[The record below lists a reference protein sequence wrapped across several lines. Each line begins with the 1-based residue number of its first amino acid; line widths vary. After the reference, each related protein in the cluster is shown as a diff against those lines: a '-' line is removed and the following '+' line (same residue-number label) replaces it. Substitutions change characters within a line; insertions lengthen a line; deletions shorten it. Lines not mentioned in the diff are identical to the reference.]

1 MYLNK
6 SEPEPT
12 LNPAQQQSASPNYAG
27 LVEFLI
33 GPFLE
38 SPGSLRVDCELHP
51 RQSRVWVRLA
61 FEDPDK
67 GRVYGRGGRNIQA
80 IRTTLEAMAQTA
92 GQSLYLD
99 IYDGEA
105 GDRGSGPP
113 RGDRP
118 DRDRQDRG
126 PDRGPD
132 RGTRD
137 RGDFRPRTPPP
148 PPPSPLASRTPR
160 EQPRRTNTPT
170 FRTSRNTPGY

>member
-12 LNPAQQQSASPNYAG
+12 LNPATQPPSASPNYAG
-27 LVEFLI
+27 LVKFLI

-38 SPGSLRVDCELHP
+38 SPGSLRVDCEIHP

-61 FEDPDK
+61 FDDPDK

-80 IRTTLEAMAQTA
+80 IRTTLEAVAQTA
-92 GQSLYLD
+92 GQSVYLD

-105 GDRGSGPP
+105 GEMRSPAP
-113 RGDRP
+113 RPDRP
-118 DRDRQDRG
+118 DRG
-126 PDRGPD
+126 S
-132 RGTRD
+132 RD
-137 RGDFRPRTPPP
+137 RGDFRPRTSAPPP
-148 PPPSPLASRTPR
+148 TTLPSRVPR

>member
-1 MYLNK
+1 M
-6 SEPEPT
+6 
-12 LNPAQQQSASPNYAG
+12 NPAQHQSASPNYAG

-105 GDRGSGPP
+105 GDRNSGPP
-113 RGDRP
+113 RGDR
-118 DRDRQDRG
+118 G
-126 PDRGPD
+126 PDRGP
-132 RGTRD
+132 D

-148 PPPSPLASRTPR
+148 SPTPLASRTPR

>member
-6 SEPEPT
+6 SEPEST

-27 LVEFLI
+27 LVQFLI

-80 IRTTLEAMAQTA
+80 IRTTLEAVAQTA

-118 DRDRQDRG
+118 DRDRPRGDR
-126 PDRGPD
+126 PDRD
-132 RGTRD
+132 RPD

-148 PPPSPLASRTPR
+148 SPPSPLASRTPR

>member
-27 LVEFLI
+27 LVKFLI

-38 SPGSLRVDCELHP
+38 TPGSLRVDCELHP

-80 IRTTLEAMAQTA
+80 IRTTLEAVAQTA

-105 GDRGSGPP
+105 GDRV
-113 RGDRP
+113 RDRP
-118 DRDRQDRG
+118 GAIAIARIADR
-126 PDRGPD
+126 
-132 RGTRD
+132 
-137 RGDFRPRTPPP
+137 
-148 PPPSPLASRTPR
+148 ASREATSDPGCHL
-160 EQPRRTNTPT
+160 RRRVP
-170 FRTSRNTPGY
+170 

>member
-1 MYLNK
+1 M
-6 SEPEPT
+6 
-12 LNPAQQQSASPNYAG
+12 NPAAQHQSASPNYAG

-105 GDRGSGPP
+105 GDRNSGPP

-126 PDRGPD
+126 PDRGM
-132 RGTRD
+132 RD

>member
-1 MYLNK
+1 M
-6 SEPEPT
+6 
-12 LNPAQQQSASPNYAG
+12 NPAAQQQSASPNYAG

-80 IRTTLEAMAQTA
+80 IRTTLEAVAQTA

-105 GDRGSGPP
+105 GDRNSGPP

-118 DRDRQDRG
+118 DRG
-126 PDRGPD
+126 PDRGM
-132 RGTRD
+132 RD

-148 PPPSPLASRTPR
+148 SPQPLASRTPR

>member
-1 MYLNK
+1 M
-6 SEPEPT
+6 
-12 LNPAQQQSASPNYAG
+12 NPAQQQSASPNYAG

-38 SPGSLRVDCELHP
+38 TPGSLRVDCELHP

-105 GDRGSGPP
+105 GDRNSGPP

-118 DRDRQDRG
+118 DRDRPDRDRL
-126 PDRGPD
+126 DRGPD

>member
-6 SEPEPT
+6 SEPEPP

-105 GDRGSGPP
+105 GDRNSGPP
-113 RGDRP
+113 RGDH
-118 DRDRQDRG
+118 

-148 PPPSPLASRTPR
+148 SPTPLASRTPR

>member
-1 MYLNK
+1 M
-6 SEPEPT
+6 
-12 LNPAQQQSASPNYAG
+12 NPAQQQSASPNYAG
-27 LVEFLI
+27 LVKFLI

-38 SPGSLRVDCELHP
+38 TPGSLRVDCELHP

-80 IRTTLEAMAQTA
+80 IRTTLEAVAQTA

-113 RGDRP
+113 RGDR
-118 DRDRQDRG
+118 DRPIVAR
-126 PDRGPD
+126 
-132 RGTRD
+132 
-137 RGDFRPRTPPP
+137 
-148 PPPSPLASRTPR
+148 ASREATSDPGCHL
-160 EQPRRTNTPT
+160 RRRVP
-170 FRTSRNTPGY
+170 

>member
-1 MYLNK
+1 
-6 SEPEPT
+6 

-27 LVEFLI
+27 LVKFLI
-33 GPFLE
+33 GSFLE
-38 SPGSLRVDCELHP
+38 SPASLRVDCELHP

-80 IRTTLEAMAQTA
+80 IRTTLEAVAQTA

-105 GDRGSGPP
+105 GDRNSGLP
-113 RGDRP
+113 RGDRDRS
-118 DRDRQDRG
+118 DRDR
-126 PDRGPD
+126 PDRA
-132 RGTRD
+132 RRD
-137 RGDFRPRTPPP
+137 GGDFRPRSG
-148 PPPSPLASRTPR
+148 PPSPTPLPSRTPR

>member
-1 MYLNK
+1 M
-6 SEPEPT
+6 
-12 LNPAQQQSASPNYAG
+12 NPAQQQSASPNYAG

-38 SPGSLRVDCELHP
+38 TPGSLRVDCELHP

-80 IRTTLEAMAQTA
+80 IRTTLEAVAQTA

-105 GDRGSGPP
+105 GDRNSGPP

-118 DRDRQDRG
+118 DRDRPDRDRL
-126 PDRGPD
+126 DRGPD

>member
-1 MYLNK
+1 MYLNN

-27 LVEFLI
+27 LVQFLI

-38 SPGSLRVDCELHP
+38 SPASLRVDCEMHP

-61 FEDPDK
+61 FDDPDK

-105 GDRGSGPP
+105 GDTRSGPP

-118 DRDRQDRG
+118 DRG
-126 PDRGPD
+126 S
-132 RGTRD
+132 RD
-137 RGDFRPRTPPP
+137 RGDFRPRTS
-148 PPPSPLASRTPR
+148 PSQLGGRPPR

-170 FRTSRNTPGY
+170 FRTSRNSPGY

>member
-27 LVEFLI
+27 LVKFLI
-33 GPFLE
+33 GSFLE

-80 IRTTLEAMAQTA
+80 IRTTLEAVAQTA

-105 GDRGSGPP
+105 GDRNSGLP
-113 RGDRP
+113 RGDRDRP
-118 DRDRQDRG
+118 DRDRPDRDR
-126 PDRGPD
+126 PDRG
-132 RGTRD
+132 RRD
-137 RGDFRPRTPPP
+137 GGDFRPRSG
-148 PPPSPLASRTPR
+148 PPSPTPLPSRTPR

>member
-12 LNPAQQQSASPNYAG
+12 LNPATQQQSPSPNYAG
-27 LVEFLI
+27 LVQFLI

-38 SPGSLRVDCELHP
+38 SPASLRVDCELHP

-61 FEDPDK
+61 FDDPDK

-80 IRTTLEAMAQTA
+80 IRTTLEAVAQTA

-105 GDRGSGPP
+105 GEMRSPAP
-113 RGDRP
+113 RGDR
-118 DRDRQDRG
+118 
-126 PDRGPD
+126 PD

-137 RGDFRPRTPPP
+137 RGDFRPRTSAPPP
-148 PPPSPLASRTPR
+148 TTLASRPPR

>member
-38 SPGSLRVDCELHP
+38 TPGSLRVDCELHP

-80 IRTTLEAMAQTA
+80 IRTTLEAVAQTA

-105 GDRGSGPP
+105 GDRNSGPP

-118 DRDRQDRG
+118 DRDRG

-148 PPPSPLASRTPR
+148 SPSPLASRTPR

>member
-27 LVEFLI
+27 LVQFLI

-61 FEDPDK
+61 FEEPDK

-80 IRTTLEAMAQTA
+80 IRTTLEAVAQTV

-99 IYDGEA
+99 IYDSEA
-105 GDRGSGPP
+105 GERGSGPP
-113 RGDRP
+113 RG
-118 DRDRQDRG
+118 
-126 PDRGPD
+126 D

-137 RGDFRPRTPPP
+137 RGDFRPRTSP
-148 PPPSPLASRTPR
+148 PPPSPLGSRPSR

>member
-1 MYLNK
+1 M
-6 SEPEPT
+6 SPA
-12 LNPAQQQSASPNYAG
+12 AQQQSASPNYAG
-27 LVEFLI
+27 LVQFLI

-80 IRTTLEAMAQTA
+80 IRTTLEAVAQTA

-105 GDRGSGPP
+105 GERGSGPP
-113 RGDRP
+113 RGDR
-118 DRDRQDRG
+118 
-126 PDRGPD
+126 PD

-148 PPPSPLASRTPR
+148 SPPSPLASRTPR